1 MRGREAGATPF
12 PFIQRQ
18 LSLSKKQISRIREQ
32 LQDAGSNI
40 TKALRELGV
49 NYHVTGVG
57 RGSKSYL
64 MKA

>member
-1 MRGREAGATPF
+1 MRGREAGLTPF
-12 PFIQRQ
+12 LTIQQ
-18 LSLSKKQISRIREQ
+18 ELSLSPKQISRVKEQ
-32 LQDAGSNI
+32 LLDGGSNI
-40 TKALRELGV
+40 AKALREIGV